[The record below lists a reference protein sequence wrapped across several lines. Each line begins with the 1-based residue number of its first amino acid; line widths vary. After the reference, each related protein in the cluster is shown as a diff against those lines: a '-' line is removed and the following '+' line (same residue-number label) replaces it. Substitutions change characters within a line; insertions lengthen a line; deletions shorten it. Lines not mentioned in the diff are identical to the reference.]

1 MADVTYNSD
10 SFPELVSTMKSL
22 IDLSPASTPP
32 PMFLLGYKQRH
43 PDERVLWDMAE
54 KQAGVH
60 FVKVRASSQRSCF
73 AIIFAP
79 STARIVLKQ
88 KVSVNLQQKSRKP
101 PKVSTFVLASR
112 RQGKYVEVRDLCP
125 RS

>member
-22 IDLSPASTPP
+22 IALSPAPTPP

-54 KQAGVH
+54 KQAAVH
-60 FVKVRASSQRSCF
+60 FVKGRASSQRFCLS
-73 AIIFAP
+73 IICAP

-88 KVSVNLQQKSRKP
+88 IL
-101 PKVSTFVLASR
+101 
-112 RQGKYVEVRDLCP
+112 
-125 RS
+125 